1 MVESAML
8 DAEDMAALLK
18 LQVDTLRRARCRA
31 QLEKAGCPA
40 PIVLGRSLRWP
51 REAVLRWI
59 NGERTAEPAAESEEA
74 KWRRRLDEDLRG
86 GGAA

>member
-18 LQVDTLRRARCRA
+18 LEVSTLRRVRCREN
-31 QLEKAGCPA
+31 LERAGCPA
-40 PIVLGRSLRWP
+40 PVMLGRSLRWP

-59 NGERTAEPAAESEEA
+59 NGERAAEPAAESEEA
-74 KWRRRLDEDLRG
+74 KWRRKLDEDLRG
-86 GGAA
+86 GVAA